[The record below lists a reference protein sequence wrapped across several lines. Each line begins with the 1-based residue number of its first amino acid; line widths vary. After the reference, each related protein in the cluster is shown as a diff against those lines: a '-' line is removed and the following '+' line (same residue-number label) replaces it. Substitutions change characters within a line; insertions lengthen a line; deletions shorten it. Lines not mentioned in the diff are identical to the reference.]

1 MTSKSPTSNLL
12 ENEANS
18 PSTIL
23 VIFGASGD
31 LTARKL
37 APAIF
42 NLSLDG
48 LLPSE
53 CFLIGYG
60 RQRMSDDE
68 FKAYLKDSLD
78 AHSRRRIEGKAWEQ
92 LERKISFQAGSYDDP
107 KSFEELKLKIE
118 GIEKQLGQPM
128 QCLFYVSTPPGVFKP
143 ILENLGKSGLAKRHS
158 QKQFESKVIIEKPF
172 GRDLESA
179 RELNEVIN
187 RRFEETQVFRIDHYL
202 GKETVQSLLVQ
213 RFANSIFE
221 PIWNRN
227 YVSCVQIT
235 VSEDLGVGSRGGYYD
250 RSGALRDMMQ
260 NHVMQLLAL
269 TAMEPPSSL
278 DPEAIRDEKVKAL
291 QAIKPLVLGGE
302 NSEVVRGV
310 YTQGLVHGEKAEG
323 YLAEKGIPENS
334 FTETYAALCLH
345 IENWRW
351 KGVPFYLRSGK
362 RLATKASEI
371 SVQFKRPPEI
381 LFGLDERF
389 SLSPNLLVIRIQPNE
404 GITLYL
410 NSKTPGLETKLQ
422 PIELAFGYECTFGSN
437 TPEAYERLILDA
449 LNGDGTLFIRGDD
462 TESSWGLMSPIL
474 EYWQERKTRGLE
486 NYAAGTWGPLAADK
500 LLLARGHE
508 WLTGKNYES

>member
-143 ILENLGKSGLAKRHS
+143 ILENLGKRGLAKRHS

-187 RRFEETQVFRIDHYL
+187 LRFEETQVFRIDHYL

-278 DPEAIRDEKVKAL
+278 DPEAIRDEKVKVIEAL
-291 QAIKPLVLGGE
+291 ETETLDDE
-302 NSEVVRGV
+302 
-310 YTQGLVHGEKAEG
+310 GEKVDA
-323 YLAEKGIPENS
+323 I
-334 FTETYAALCLH
+334 
-345 IENWRW
+345 I
-351 KGVPFYLRSGK
+351 
-362 RLATKASEI
+362 
-371 SVQFKRPPEI
+371 
-381 LFGLDERF
+381 ERF
-389 SLSPNLLVIRIQPNE
+389 SGDAGQSDLGVVQPL
-404 GITLYL
+404 IDA
-410 NSKTPGLETKLQ
+410 
-422 PIELAFGYECTFGSN
+422 AFE
-437 TPEAYERLILDA
+437 
-449 LNGDGTLFIRGDD
+449 GDD
-462 TESSWGLMSPIL
+462 VSVILNRLEAADDAWSKAVLKILSSKSPTAVKVTL
-474 EYWQERKTRGLE
+474 KALRKGAELSLRDVMVQDLRVSSRFLREGSDFYE
-486 NYAAGTWGPLAADK
+486 GVRAVIIDKDNAPNWSAPVSDAEVDAYFEPLAADK
-500 LLLARGHE
+500 EMAFLD
-508 WLTGKNYES
+508 